1 MKKSLLLSVAGLIA
15 IGMSGCATYDGEG
28 IFFDDY
34 DYGPNYD
41 ATYVG
46 PGYGYGHHHHHEG
59 GGGHHSGGHSG
70 GGHHR

>member
-1 MKKSLLLSVAGLIA
+1 MKKSFLIWAASLIA
-15 IGMSGCATYDGEG
+15 IGVSGCATYDGEG

-41 ATYVG
+41 VTYVG
-46 PGYGYGHHHHHEG
+46 PGYGHHHHHHEG
-59 GGGHHSGGHSG
+59 GGHHSGSHSG